1 MFNDRDFENTS
12 KIDYLKIMILHGRIF
27 MLFSQVIFSILTRF
41 QLAHIFFLIS
51 SRQSLKKQ
59 KSSFLFSVISS
70 DVLLI
75 SFYVSLFI
83 FDEIFYWIE
92 WVTFRWI
99 VVLFSFSFNSRKTSY
114 LCKECKK
121 ELKKSCWFNN
131 VCLQVISRL
140 DLFVS
145 KSICLWLY

>member
-1 MFNDRDFENTS
+1 
-12 KIDYLKIMILHGRIF
+12 MILHSRIF

-41 QLAHIFFLIS
+41 QLAHIFFFELVLDKG
-51 SRQSLKKQ
+51 LKKQ

-75 SFYVSLFI
+75 SFNVSLFI

-99 VVLFSFSFNSRKTSY
+99 VVLFSFSFDSYKTSY

-121 ELKKSCWFNN
+121 ELKKSRWFNS

-140 DLFVS
+140 DLFAS